1 MAGVNLT
8 DLDSFGALHELY
20 SSDREYQENVQ
31 NTLWNKINKDQ
42 SDIKLDGKNFKIEVS
57 LQLNES
63 YGAITD
69 DEPLPLPGQTKSD
82 FANYSSK
89 NMYSSFEATQK
100 ALTRGWAGGITES
113 GKYADRLLKETL
125 ISFVNNINQ
134 DLYQNGRGLRAVIAS
149 ATPAAT
155 SFVVDSA
162 APLRPGMILD
172 WYNAALTVKRGTIRI
187 AVKSI
192 DRMTKTTYIDTT
204 YGTAAVPAGAVAD
217 DVLVVAGS
225 LAAGEPP
232 DGRHIAGLARI
243 TDNTVSLGG
252 LSAAIYAAW
261 AAVNQSAGNGNISQE
276 LLQLQW
282 DSMYIIGGRYPN
294 MSAFNTAQKRAYLAP
309 FLNQRQFTSNSFDTG
324 AASLTFSPLKM
335 GEDEKNQKPGSITFL
350 EDKDCPPDVWYF
362 WSNDDLI
369 LGTDYYGEPHLADED
384 GETMRFR
391 PSFDSMQGFYR
402 FWANTVVRKRS
413 RIGKISG
420 LAVPTGTL

>member
-1 MAGVNLT
+1 MAGVNLS

-31 NTLWNKINKDQ
+31 STLFNKINKDQ
-42 SDIKLDGKNFKIEVS
+42 SDIKLDGKFFNIEVS

-63 YGAITD
+63 YAATND
-69 DEPLPLPGQTKSD
+69 DEALPLPGKTRSE
-82 FANYSSK
+82 FAKYKSK

-134 DLYQNGRGLRAVIAS
+134 DLYQNGRGKRAVIAT
-149 ATPAAT
+149 ATAAAS
-155 SFVVDSA
+155 SFTVDSA
-162 APLRPGMILD
+162 APLRPGQILD
-172 WYNAALTVKRGTIRI
+172 WYNAALTTKRGTIQI
-187 AVKSI
+187 SIKSV
-192 DRMTKTTYIDTT
+192 DRMSRTVYIDAA
-204 YGTAAVPAGAVAD
+204 YGTGAVPAGAVAD
-217 DVLVVAGS
+217 DVLVVANALS
-225 LAAGEPP
+225 AGEPS
-232 DGRHIAGLARI
+232 DGRHIAGLDRI
-243 TDNTVSLGG
+243 TDNTFSLGN
-252 LSAAIYAAW
+252 LSASTYASW
-261 AAVNQSAGNGNISQE
+261 ASVNQSAGNGNISQE

-282 DSMYIIGGRYPN
+282 DSMFIIGSRYPN
-294 MSAFNTAQKRAYLAP
+294 YTAFNTAQKRAYLAP
-309 FLNQRQFTSNSFDTG
+309 FLNQRQFTSNNFDTG

-335 GEDEKNQKPGSITFL
+335 GVDEKNEKPGSTTFL

-362 WSNDDLI
+362 WNYDDLI

-391 PSFDSMQGFYR
+391 PSFDAMQGFYR
-402 FWANTVVRKRS
+402 YWANTVVRKRN
-413 RIGKISG
+413 RLGKISG